1 MRLVDMN
8 GSPMYMCFAE
18 VAEINHLGDIL
29 VSQILGNGFW
39 V

>member
-18 VAEINHLGDIL
+18 VSEINHLGDIL
-29 VSQILGNGFW
+29 VSQILGKGFW